1 MAQMENVL
9 IHTITMPLNWFP
21 LIRSEIYYIKP
32 VKQFPEIYCHNSV
45 FLFPSSLAHTE
56 AIVIQQWEGKK

>member
-1 MAQMENVL
+1 MAQIENVL
-9 IHTITMPLNWFP
+9 IHTTAMPLNCSP
-21 LIRSEIYYIKP
+21 LICSEIYYIKP
-32 VKQFPEIYCHNSV
+32 IIQFPEIYCHNSV